1 MYNSFL
7 NEKKKDYR
15 YKKLVWNKTYES
27 PQSLARIMFFY
38 ITEDLETAKE
48 LAKVKTSDYPK
59 VLNNLFKELSE
70 AIEEELKAKSDD
82 EKHLAK
88 EKVKKAFVKLFYCAV

>member
-1 MYNSFL
+1 MEYICAEYLVYALLFDKF
-7 NEKKKDYR
+7 EDKKEVLKYLELDNR
-15 YKKLVWNKTYES
+15 TKTLCE
-27 PQSLARIMFFY
+27 
-38 ITEDLETAKE
+38 
-48 LAKVKTSDYPK
+48 
-59 VLNNLFKELSE
+59 LFKELSE